1 MPLDTAESTVM
12 PDNADIPTA
21 EFHTARTAKALARR
35 GPSLRARLFAG
46 IGAAVGLVALGWL
59 VWWLAIGQN
68 HVGTDNAYVD
78 ADVADITPLI
88 SGPVT
93 QVLAVDTQA
102 VKAGQPLVIIDPT
115 DFQIALAQ
123 AGAQLGQSERKV
135 QGYFANEGALG
146 GQVAA
151 RDADITRADAQIVSA
166 QSDLDRAQTE
176 FGRRQRLAS
185 SGAVSGDELTQA
197 ENQFHTAQAALASA
211 RAAKVQALAN
221 RTAAVGAKSVN
232 TALIAGEPVAENPE
246 VAAAR
251 ANLDAARLN
260 LSRTVL
266 AAPFDG
272 VVAKRQVQVGQ
283 RAQVG
288 QSLMSVVPVD
298 KVYVDAN
305 YKEEQLR
312 KVRLGQPVV
321 LTSDIYG
328 GGVKFHGRVVG
339 LSGGTGA
346 AFSLI
351 PAQNAT
357 GNWIKVVQRLP
368 VRIALDPAE
377 LKAHPLRVGLSMTAD
392 IDVGAR

>member
-1 MPLDTAESTVM
+1 MPLDEALPM
-12 PDNADIPTA
+12 PDTA
-21 EFHTARTAKALARR
+21 AEVRPQGRTSPPPHR

-46 IGAAVGLVALGWL
+46 LGVFVAVVAIAWFI
-59 VWWLAIGQN
+59 WWFAVGQN
-68 HVGTDNAYVD
+68 HVTTDNAYVG
-78 ADVADITPLI
+78 ADVGDITPLV

-102 VKAGQPLVIIDPT
+102 VKAGQTLVVIDPT

-123 AGAQLGQSERKV
+123 AKAQLGQAERKV
-135 QGYFANEGALG
+135 RGYFANEGALA

-151 RDADITRADAQIVSA
+151 RDADIVKAQAQIASA

-176 FGRRQRLAS
+176 LARRQRLAS
-185 SGAVSGDELTQA
+185 SGAVSGDEITQA
-197 ENQFHTAQAALASA
+197 ENAYKTAKAALASA
-211 RAAKVQALAN
+211 VAAKAQAGAN
-221 RTAAVGAKSVN
+221 KTASIGAKDVN
-232 TALIAGEPVAENPE
+232 TALIEGGPVDANPE
-246 VAAAR
+246 VAAAEANVR
-251 ANLDAARLN
+251 AAQLNLD
-260 LSRTVL
+260 RTVL

-272 VVAKRQVQVGQ
+272 VVAKKDVAIGQ

-288 QSLMSVVPVD
+288 QSLMTVVPVGR
-298 KVYVDAN
+298 VYVDAN

-312 KVRLGQPVV
+312 KVRIGQSVV
-321 LTSDIYG
+321 LTSDLYG
-328 GGVKFHGRVVG
+328 GDVKFHGRVVG

-346 AFSLI
+346 AFALI
-351 PAQNAT
+351 PTQNAT

-377 LKAHPLRVGLSMTAD
+377 LARHPLRVGLSMNTD